1 MKAAS
6 GASGESSSLSAS
18 AWGGNGALRAMLGRG
33 FYCVRGP
40 SVTDGLLVQANSM
53 VEMGQTPKDPF
64 FSCNISNDCTTFLD
78 RFACWL
84 HVKYVVV
91 PSQAKRVAACY

>member
-33 FYCVRGP
+33 FLLCRR
-40 SVTDGLLVQANSM
+40 SVSHGRFARASSM
-53 VEMGQTPKDPF
+53 GEI
-64 FSCNISNDCTTFLD
+64 CNMSNDCTTFLD

-91 PSQAKRVAACY
+91 LSQAKRVAACY